1 MPREYR
7 LQRGEVSPGHKG
19 STDDQEHEEAHPP
32 RDNWADIFTQRKADG
47 KAVQL
52 LVLTIDSP
60 DIACIRRNC
69 GLVGKPESLN
79 LHITILERKYI

>member
-7 LQRGEVSPGHKG
+7 LQ
-19 STDDQEHEEAHPP
+19 EEKFLLDTNDLQIIKNVRRPVP
-32 RDNWADIFTQRKADG
+32 LKITGVDIFTQRKADG

-69 GLVGKPESLN
+69 GLVGKPVSLN